1 MREGLL
7 YRRLRRERSKRKQE
21 KKRNLSRRTAI
32 EGLCERGKKEKVSS
46 SSAIVDYCRAVQF
59 VKGTDRAHKN
69 AEQQE

>member
-7 YRRLRRERSKRKQE
+7 YRRLGRERSKESKKR
-21 KKRNLSRRTAI
+21 KRNLSRRTAI

-59 VKGTDRAHKN
+59 VKGSDRAQKN
-69 AEQQE
+69 E